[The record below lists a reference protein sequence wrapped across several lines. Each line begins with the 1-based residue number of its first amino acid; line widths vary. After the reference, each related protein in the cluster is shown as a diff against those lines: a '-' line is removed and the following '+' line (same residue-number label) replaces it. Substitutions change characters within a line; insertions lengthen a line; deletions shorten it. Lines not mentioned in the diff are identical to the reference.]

1 LSRAGLIRSNRL
13 ATLPLYTDKAPPEKD
28 ALIVLRTT
36 KVDDDGVWADAVE
49 WPKSTAYLRPGAIA
63 RKRRDQKS
71 FLTAAAAKRHSNHF
85 FVAVVEDAEETSSRG
100 VEVEGFDEKKFHVTV
115 ERTSMSTTDETAT
128 LERWR
133 RATRAASVVDR
144 AADEANVDRIDLRR
158 RVLFR
163 PYERRLLPPRGEKKI
178 RQEDAGRGRSDEEE
192 EGDALLVATLA
203 IEDLVTSASSRVAKA
218 AALLE
223 VDDPALAASLVLS
236 AERAYAQRQQPRVR
250 ARNVTLEGSAPAIRR
265 AARAAEALEPG
276 LGLARV
282 QVKIRGPP
290 TFYLETKCRPA
301 DDANADAYLDAA
313 HAAAV
318 AALASSLFLDEPSPP
333 RRESQDFDD
342 DDFDK
347 DAAKPKTKKEGT
359 APRKKEA
366 SLDDDF
372 LDDST
377 TICIGLCGDVAHG
390 KSTLV
395 RALSTEAT
403 QRHSAERA
411 RHGATLRLGYATCV
425 VTECAGCGSYSSVG
439 DDEEAPPCAS
449 CGGPIRCRRV
459 SFVDCPGHNELS
471 GVMMSGAVSFD
482 AVIVVAAANDF
493 TNAGFAPQAR
503 AHLRALRALGLDRK
517 LRGRVAVALTKS
529 ELLPVG
535 KEGKELTAKARALRA
550 AARGTAADGAPI
562 LPVAAPRGLGL
573 DAVRAWIA
581 SLPCSST
588 TTTTLTLMTPPS
600 PRMAGLRSFDVNKPG
615 DAARSLK
622 GGVVGGSVASGAIA
636 VGDVVEIR
644 PGKRVVGNLR
654 CVRPLL
660 GRVDEIKTGAKT
672 VAVATAASGLVALRT
687 DLDPSLFAA
696 NRLAGSVVGKSLPP
710 VFKTLCC
717 DDLEQL
723 LLEDDDDEDDYDVV
737 VVVRKTNKQKQ
748 LSTSDK
754 DVRVYAGP
762 SSCAAKVSRLKKGKV
777 EVSLRAPL
785 CVDVGAR
792 VAFEKKLD
800 NGTLAIVATA
810 KVVDGDRFDVVIGEA
825 ALGQAETTTRAVE
838 GDSSSSSSSKEDP
851 WFCDFE
857 VVLERSL
864 LEAAALEESDRGE
877 QRVKIPPLELLR
889 DGGAAVVWTN
899 FDAVC
904 RALGREPA
912 MVVSFLA
919 SEYGIQA
926 SVAGK
931 GLRIKWRRRHLREVL
946 TGVLRAF
953 ARSFVVCSQCRGART
968 AIAAVRNARL
978 ELLCHDC
985 GARRW
990 VDKD

>member
-1 LSRAGLIRSNRL
+1 
-13 ATLPLYTDKAPPEKD
+13 
-28 ALIVLRTT
+28 
-36 KVDDDGVWADAVE
+36 
-49 WPKSTAYLRPGAIA
+49 
-63 RKRRDQKS
+63 
-71 FLTAAAAKRHSNHF
+71 
-85 FVAVVEDAEETSSRG
+85 
-100 VEVEGFDEKKFHVTV
+100 
-115 ERTSMSTTDETAT
+115 
-128 LERWR
+128 
-133 RATRAASVVDR
+133 
-144 AADEANVDRIDLRR
+144 
-158 RVLFR
+158 
-163 PYERRLLPPRGEKKI
+163 
-178 RQEDAGRGRSDEEE
+178 
-192 EGDALLVATLA
+192 
-203 IEDLVTSASSRVAKA
+203 
-218 AALLE
+218 
-223 VDDPALAASLVLS
+223 
-236 AERAYAQRQQPRVR
+236 
-250 ARNVTLEGSAPAIRR
+250 
-265 AARAAEALEPG
+265 
-276 LGLARV
+276 
-282 QVKIRGPP
+282 
-290 TFYLETKCRPA
+290 
-301 DDANADAYLDAA
+301 
-313 HAAAV
+313 
-318 AALASSLFLDEPSPP
+318 
-333 RRESQDFDD
+333 
-342 DDFDK
+342 
-347 DAAKPKTKKEGT
+347 
-359 APRKKEA
+359 
-366 SLDDDF
+366 
-372 LDDST
+372 
-377 TICIGLCGDVAHG
+377 
-390 KSTLV
+390 
-395 RALSTEAT
+395 
-403 QRHSAERA
+403 
-411 RHGATLRLGYATCV
+411 
-425 VTECAGCGSYSSVG
+425 
-439 DDEEAPPCAS
+439 
-449 CGGPIRCRRV
+449 
-459 SFVDCPGHNELS
+459 
-471 GVMMSGAVSFD
+471 
-482 AVIVVAAANDF
+482 
-493 TNAGFAPQAR
+493 
-503 AHLRALRALGLDRK
+503 
-517 LRGRVAVALTKS
+517 
-529 ELLPVG
+529 
-535 KEGKELTAKARALRA
+535 
-550 AARGTAADGAPI
+550 
-562 LPVAAPRGLGL
+562 
-573 DAVRAWIA
+573 
-581 SLPCSST
+581 
-588 TTTTLTLMTPPS
+588 MTPPS